1 MTELSKKEKL
11 AISLQQM
18 PEREPLERAKDFKEV
33 NLGLSREQAI
43 LEAQRCLQCKNA
55 PCINDCPVGVNIPGF
70 LKLIT
75 EEKFVEAAQLIRQSN
90 SLPAVTGRVCP
101 QENQCQM
108 NCVRGK
114 VDCSVAIGWLER
126 FVADQLAKEQ
136 CSIDPSAILS
146 QEKDNLTKIAV
157 VGAGPAG
164 LACAGELARLGYKV
178 RVFEAFHKSGGVL
191 IYGIPEF
198 RLPNDIVESEINQL
212 KASGV
217 SFETNV
223 IVGRTVKIS
232 ELIQEEGYSAV
243 FIANGAGL
251 PSFMGIPGENLK
263 GVYSAN
269 EYLTRTNLMGAYD
282 CNSDTP
288 VIAGKNVCVVG
299 GGNTAMDAVRTSL
312 RLGSEKSY
320 LVYRRDRDQMP
331 ARQEEIHHAEEE
343 GVILSFLTGPLEIL
357 GDENGWVTGL
367 KCMKMEL
374 GEPDASGRRRPVP
387 IENSEFTIECDQ
399 VVMAI
404 GIRANPIL
412 TAATPEL
419 DLNPKGYITTDDSGM
434 TSMPGV
440 FAGGDIVRGA
450 ATVILAMGDGKKA
463 AANIHSWLQQQK
475 A

>member
-1 MTELSKKEKL
+1 MTELTKKERL
-11 AISLQQM
+11 GIPLQHM
-18 PEREPLERAKDFKEV
+18 PERDPLERRGDFKEV
-33 NLGLSREQAI
+33 NLGLSQEQAV

-55 PCINDCPVGVNIPGF
+55 PCIKDCPVGVNIPGF
-70 LKLIT
+70 LKLVA
-75 EEKFVEAAQLIRQSN
+75 ERKFVDAAKLIRLSN

-126 FVADQLAKEQ
+126 FAADSLAQQE
-136 CSIDPSAILS
+136 CSINPTAALS
-146 QEKDNLTKIAV
+146 QEKDDLIKVAV

-164 LACAGELARLGYKV
+164 LSCAGELARLGYKV

-217 SFETNV
+217 TFETNV

-269 EYLTRTNLMGAYD
+269 EYLTRNNLMGAYE

-288 VIAGKNVCVVG
+288 VTAGKNVCVVG

-331 ARQEEIHHAEEE
+331 ARAEEIHHAEQE
-343 GVILSFLTGPLEIL
+343 GVILSFLTDPLEVL
-357 GDENGWVTGL
+357 GNDDGWVRGL
-367 KCMKMEL
+367 KCMKMQL
-374 GEPDASGRRRPVP
+374 GEPDSSGRCKPVP
-387 IENSEFTIECDQ
+387 IENSEFVIECDQ

-404 GIRANPIL
+404 GIKANPIL

-419 DLNPKGYITTDDSGM
+419 NLNDKGYITTNENGM

-463 AANIHSWLQQQK
+463 ASKIHNYLINLK
-475 A
+475 